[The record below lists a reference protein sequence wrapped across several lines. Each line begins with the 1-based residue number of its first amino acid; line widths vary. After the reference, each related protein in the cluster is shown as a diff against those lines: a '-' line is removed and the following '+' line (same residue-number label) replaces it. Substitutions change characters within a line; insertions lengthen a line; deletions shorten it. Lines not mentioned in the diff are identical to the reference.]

1 MCRENYFI
9 GLTSKSSK
17 NGSELALKINY
28 RNQKQAQRS
37 SQWFS
42 FFLFALAWPTSGH
55 PEECWKKKKQHLQ
68 RVGFFFRL
76 ENQICVN
83 VCRCCCEVSP
93 LPTKWL
99 TLQCFCFNWGI
110 FTFKRNVNCYIIC
123 KNDIKSNWI
132 SNAAFPSVLVSWSV
146 SFSSFSSV
154 QFSFLFPLSQ
164 HDFPSTPVLFHF
176 N

>member
-42 FFLFALAWPTSGH
+42 FFLFALAWPTSWRVLK
-55 PEECWKKKKQHLQ
+55 EKKQHLL
-68 RVGFFFRL
+68 RVGFFL
-76 ENQICVN
+76 DW
-83 VCRCCCEVSP
+83 
-93 LPTKWL
+93 K
-99 TLQCFCFNWGI
+99 
-110 FTFKRNVNCYIIC
+110 
-123 KNDIKSNWI
+123 IKSAWTFADVVVKFLLCQQ
-132 SNAAFPSVLVSWSV
+132 SGSHFSVFVLTGEFLHLKETLTVTSYVKMTLNQTESLTQHSHQCWCHGLC
-146 SFSSFSSV
+146 
-154 QFSFLFPLSQ
+154 LFPLFPVFSFPSFSPRQ